1 MAVKIANRILA
12 YCFIQ
17 DLIFARRESS
27 ASAFGVDRN
36 RGHRQ
41 RLQISESS
49 VAQRR
54 WLKLIRCPRSLA
66 PTLVALLSMSLIPS
80 APFRFSQA
88 THLPLQVFAANTA
101 AAAKVELMHRKR
113 LMIDKLAGQ
122 ETFGWTRHAWQARQV
137 FSTAAAA
144 FCWQK
149 TTRSANPFSDLRN
162 DAIKAH

>member
-101 AAAKVELMHRKR
+101 AATKVELMHRKR
-113 LMIDKLAGQ
+113 LMIDSRRGKRRLGAPHARRRRDKSSVLQRRLLLAKDYTKC
-122 ETFGWTRHAWQARQV
+122 ESIFRLTERP
-137 FSTAAAA
+137 
-144 FCWQK
+144 
-149 TTRSANPFSDLRN
+149 N
-162 DAIKAH
+162 